1 MDVDGFSQVGQD
13 LFIDRIHAALQVRAD
28 ALQNRSAAAS

>member
-1 MDVDGFSQVGQD
+1 MLTVSARSGQD

>member
-1 MDVDGFSQVGQD
+1 MLTVSARIFDAFRP
-13 LFIDRIHAALQVRAD
+13 LFVHATLRVWAD

>member
-1 MDVDGFSQVGQD
+1 MLTVSARCGQD
-13 LFIDRIHAALQVRAD
+13 LFIDGIHAALQMPAD